1 MWKVAI
7 VKESRFMP
15 YEEEETRALTPLE
28 GVERIRRVMHEGQEY
43 WSVIDVVGFLT
54 DAANPSK
61 YWNTMRSR
69 MQGEGARETLAQIIE
84 LPMKS
89 ADGRHRKTDA
99 MTRQTLLRLVQSI
112 PSGKAE
118 PFKIFL
124 AEAGEEKITQ
134 MEQQADS
141 VEELRQRYRKLGR
154 DEDWINARI
163 LYIVTRN
170 AWTSE
175 VQLRGV
181 DDQESIRK
189 LTSLLNLRT
198 FGLTTA
204 QHKQFKGLSSRHNLA
219 EHNTRMELILR
230 ALGEETATGLHQK
243 NDSQGYEKIEQ
254 DVKEAG
260 DTAADARHAVEQ
272 RLHEPVVSSQN
283 FLDQPKSKRKKPQ
296 LPAPEQPT
304 LFDQEGQDHPSKEE

>member
-1 MWKVAI
+1 M
-7 VKESRFMP
+7 SSS
-15 YEEEETRALTPLE
+15 EEERQALTPLA

-43 WSVIDVVGFLT
+43 WSVVDVVGFLT
-54 DAANPSK
+54 ETANPSK

-69 MQGEGARETLAQIIE
+69 MQGEGAQETLAQIIE

-89 ADGRHRKTDA
+89 ADGRHRRTDA

-112 PSGKAE
+112 PSHKAE

-124 AEAGEEKITQ
+124 AEAGEEKISQ

-154 DEDWINARI
+154 EEDWINARI
-163 LYIVTRN
+163 LYIITRN

-181 DDQESIRK
+181 NDQQSISK

-204 QHKQFKGLSSRHNLA
+204 QHKQFKGRPES
-219 EHNTRMELILR
+219 
-230 ALGEETATGLHQK
+230 
-243 NDSQGYEKIEQ
+243 D
-254 DVKEAG
+254 
-260 DTAADARHAVEQ
+260 AA
-272 RLHEPVVSSQN
+272 
-283 FLDQPKSKRKKPQ
+283 
-296 LPAPEQPT
+296 
-304 LFDQEGQDHPSKEE
+304 

>member
-1 MWKVAI
+1 M
-7 VKESRFMP
+7 S
-15 YEEEETRALTPLE
+15 YEEEETQALTPLE
-28 GVERIRRVMHEGQEY
+28 GVERIRRVMHEGLEY

-61 YWNTMRSR
+61 YWHTMRSR

-124 AEAGEEKITQ
+124 ASAGEEKITQ
-134 MEQQADS
+134 MEQQADT

-181 DDQESIRK
+181 DDQKSISK
-189 LTSLLNLRT
+189 LTSLLNLRA

-204 QHKQFKGLSSRHNLA
+204 QHKQFKGLLPRHNLA

-243 NDSQGYEKIEQ
+243 NNSHGYEEIEQ
-254 DVKEAG
+254 DVKDAG
-260 DTAADARHAVEQ
+260 DTAADARRVVER
-272 RLHEPVVSSQN
+272 RLNEPVVSPQN
-283 FLDQPKSKRKKPQ
+283 FLEPPENTRKKQ
-296 LPAPEQPT
+296 ALPTPEQPT
-304 LFDQEGQDHPSKEE
+304 LFDQEEQGPHPKKKGKAKKTKEED

>member
-1 MWKVAI
+1 M
-7 VKESRFMP
+7 SN
-15 YEEEETRALTPLE
+15 EEEETQALTPLE

-43 WSVIDVVGFLT
+43 WSVIDVIGFLT

-69 MQGEGARETLAQIIE
+69 MQGQGAQETLAQIIE

-112 PSGKAE
+112 PSRKAE
-118 PFKIFL
+118 PFKLFL

-170 AWTSE
+170 VWTSE
-175 VQLRGV
+175 VQMRGV
-181 DDQESIRK
+181 DDQQSISK
-189 LTSLLNLRT
+189 LTSLLNFRT

-204 QHKQFKGLSSRHNLA
+204 QHKHFKGLSSRHNLA

-230 ALGEETATGLHQK
+230 ALGEETATGLHQQNK
-243 NDSQGYEKIEQ
+243 SQGYREIEH
-254 DVKEAG
+254 DVKDAG
-260 DTAADARHAVEQ
+260 DTAADARRAVER
-272 RLHEPVVSSQN
+272 RLHEKVVSPQN
-283 FLDQPKSKRKKPQ
+283 FLESPKSTRKKPS

-304 LFDQEGQDHPSKEE
+304 LFDQDEQELHSKKRDNVKKTQGDENE